1 MGTKLVTAYD
11 QPALGGVYK
20 LGAIQDAG
28 GQWHRKLKL
37 SDHAAKT
44 SIPGILQVRRFATQD
59 RFVGDMI
66 YDDGL
71 GIDPRLAIVDPR
83 DPARQKL
90 LTADLEPIDLLIPAL
105 RNGRRVAEPE
115 TLEAIRARGIQ
126 QLAMLHPSIRRFMNP
141 HEFPA
146 GLDIGLHELR
156 DQMIREWRAFPVSK
170 AGMTTSH

>member
-1 MGTKLVTAYD
+1 
-11 QPALGGVYK
+11 
-20 LGAIQDAG
+20 
-28 GQWHRKLKL
+28 
-37 SDHAAKT
+37 
-44 SIPGILQVRRFATQD
+44 
-59 RFVGDMI
+59 MI

-71 GIDPRLAIVDPR
+71 GIDPRLTIVDPR

-115 TLEAIRARGIQ
+115 TLEVIRARGIH

-156 DQMIREWRAFPVSK
+156 DQMVREWRASPISRDR
-170 AGMTTSH
+170 HND